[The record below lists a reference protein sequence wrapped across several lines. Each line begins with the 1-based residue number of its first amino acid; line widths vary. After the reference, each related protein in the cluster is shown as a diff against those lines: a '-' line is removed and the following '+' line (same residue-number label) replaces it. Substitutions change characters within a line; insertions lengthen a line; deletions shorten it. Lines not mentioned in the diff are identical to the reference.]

1 MIKSIIALTLAFAF
15 ITGCSVLSTIAEDE
29 NKLAVQYATL
39 KIIDGDTEKADKL
52 KGWVTEARNYVDGS
66 AEVTVSYLADEARAR
81 ISDKISDPAD
91 MLLAMAVLNEAERR
105 IRERLGDGLL
115 KQEQRVSLLTVLDWI
130 ESVL

>member
-39 KIIDGDTEKADKL
+39 KIIDGDTEKADQL